1 MRELITV
8 SIVGC
13 CGGTGLA
20 DGADDGGVVVGAVG
34 GEGFWQGPRG
44 GP

>member
-1 MRELITV
+1 M

-20 DGADDGGVVVGAVG
+20 DDADDGGVVVGAVG
-34 GEGFWQGPRG
+34 GEGF
-44 GP
+44 

>member
-1 MRELITV
+1 M

-34 GEGFWQGPRG
+34 GEGF
-44 GP
+44 